1 MAESGFPN
9 AAPAPLSSHN
19 SGESDPSVMSDSAGA
34 AALMLVFVLLS
45 CFLGL
50 GVLIR
55 MEIVKRFGLLSAAV
69 AAIFAAIVL
78 FFRP

>member
-1 MAESGFPN
+1 MSPFPN
-9 AAPAPLSSHN
+9 AAPAVDASHN
-19 SGESDPSVMSDSAGA
+19 SGERLPNGDTAGAGA
-34 AALMLVFVLLS
+34 AALMLVFALLS

-55 MEIVKRFGLLSAAV
+55 MEVVKRLGMLSAAV
-69 AAIFAAIVL
+69 AAIFAAMIL